1 MHFDHFRTRLA
12 DVRGF
17 SIAEILVAIVVFGIL
32 AGIAVPQFIAFR
44 PTPDFIIP
52 PVAEFVELHS

>member
-1 MHFDHFRTRLA
+1 MHFDHSRKRLA

-32 AGIAVPQFIAFR
+32 AGIAVPQFIAFGQKIVS
-44 PTPDFIIP
+44 TG
-52 PVAEFVELHS
+52 LHDRSIQN